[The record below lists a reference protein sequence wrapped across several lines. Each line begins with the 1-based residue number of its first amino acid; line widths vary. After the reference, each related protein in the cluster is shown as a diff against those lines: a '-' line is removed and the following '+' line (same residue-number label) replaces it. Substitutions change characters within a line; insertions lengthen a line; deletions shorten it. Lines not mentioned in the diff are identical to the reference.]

1 LTEAPQQSGAGGFGD
16 HALKIHQTALSPA
29 RLRRLAPGFALL
41 ALMWGMTACG
51 TESSPVAES
60 PTAAAEPA
68 GPQQSGEPA
77 SAAFPENQAVYIRMP
92 DGTRIAADIWLPGG
106 TTASTQLPTLIS
118 FTRYWR
124 ASAYEPPQTGK
135 SELFTGLN
143 QAGYAVVVV
152 DTRGSGAS
160 FGTRG
165 TEFSVCET
173 RDFKHVVDWVAEQGW
188 SNGRVATIGVSY
200 SGNTAEHATFDPS
213 PALRAAVPR
222 FTDFDGYTSI
232 LYPGG
237 LRNRLITDNW
247 GAAVNALDNNQVPE
261 AAAESADEPRLLG
274 IKPVDSDTDGTL
286 LAEAVSQHAGN
297 LNLTTFFAD
306 IGFRDEIA
314 FAASLDEKPDGAE
327 CAELVSPYR
336 FRSAVEASRI
346 PSFHW
351 ASWVDAG
358 TATGVI
364 ARFASYDAPAQY
376 IIGPWTHGAGGD
388 AGVYNP
394 ADQAVEPDVEGQY
407 GRILDFLEPY
417 MRGDGTAADLTPS
430 LTYFTMGE
438 DRWKTTDTWPPAG
451 HSETSWYLA
460 ENNGLA
466 AEPPASDQSGDGQDE
481 YAVDFTAGTGALT
494 RWTTQLG
501 GKDIFHG
508 DRAEADRLLLTYTSP
523 PLATATEITG
533 FPWVELYVSSTHED
547 GALIAYLESVSPDG
561 VVSMITEGQL
571 RLVHR
576 KVSDVTPPYPVFGP
590 YHSFDSA
597 DAMPM
602 IPGEVSKVEFV
613 MWPTSVQVPA
623 GHSIR
628 LAIAGHDQDTFARY
642 PAEGDPVLT
651 FHRNSSQPSRLVIPV
666 IRNP

>member
-1 LTEAPQQSGAGGFGD
+1 MR
-16 HALKIHQTALSPA
+16 IHQSAPFPVPLPAPLPTLFAA
-29 RLRRLAPGFALL
+29 RLPRVVRGLVLL

-51 TESSPVAES
+51 AESGPVAES
-60 PTAAAEPA
+60 PTAVTQSAVPEP
-68 GPQQSGEPA
+68 SGEPP

-92 DGTRIAADIWLPGG
+92 DGTRIAADIWLPAG
-106 TTASTQLPTLIS
+106 TTANSQLPTLIS

-124 ASAYEPPQTGK
+124 ASAYEPPQNEK
-135 SELFTGLN
+135 SELFAGLN

-173 RDFKHVVDWVAEQGW
+173 RDFKHVIDWVAQQGW
-188 SNGRVATIGVSY
+188 SNGRVAAIGVSY
-200 SGNTAEHATFDPS
+200 SGNTAEHATLDPS

-247 GAAVNALDNNQVPE
+247 GAAVHALDNNQVPE

-274 IKPVDSDTDGTL
+274 VKPVDEDTDGQL
-286 LAEAVSQHAGN
+286 LAEAVSQHATN

-306 IGFRDEIA
+306 ISYRDEIA
-314 FAASLDEKPDGAE
+314 FAASMDEKADGAE

-358 TATGVI
+358 TAAGVI

-394 ADQAVEPDVEGQY
+394 ADQAVEPDVEAQY
-407 GRILDFLEPY
+407 GRILEFLEPF
-417 MRGDGTAADLTPS
+417 MRGDGDPADLAPS

-438 DRWKTTDTWPPAG
+438 DRWKTTGTWPPAG

-460 ENNGLA
+460 ADNQLA
-466 AEPPASDQSGDGQDE
+466 AEPPASSGSDE
-481 YAVDFTAGTGALT
+481 YTVDFTAGTGALT

-523 PLATATEITG
+523 PLAEATEITG
-533 FPWVELYVSSTHED
+533 FPRVELHVSSTHED

-576 KVSDVTPPYPVFGP
+576 KVSDATPPYPVFGP
-590 YHSFDSA
+590 YHSFNNT

-602 IPGEVSKVEFV
+602 VPGEVSKVEFV
-613 MWPTSVQVPA
+613 LWPTSVRVPA

>member
-1 LTEAPQQSGAGGFGD
+1 MNMASLGRIAP
-16 HALKIHQTALSPA
+16 IPV
-29 RLRRLAPGFALL
+29 LAALL
-41 ALMWGMTACG
+41 FGLSACG
-51 TESSPVAES
+51 REPAPPVESQPAPL
-60 PTAAAEPA
+60 PTAEAAPT
-68 GPQQSGEPA
+68 
-77 SAAFPENQAVYIRMP
+77 AFPENQAVYVTMP
-92 DGTRIAADIWLPGG
+92 DGTRIAAEIWLPEA
-106 TTASTQLPTLIS
+106 TTAGANLPTLIS

-124 ASAYEPPQTGK
+124 ASAYDPPQNEK
-135 SELFTGLN
+135 SELFAGLN

-152 DTRGSGAS
+152 DARGSGAS
-160 FGTRG
+160 FGSRG

-173 RDFKHVVDWVAEQGW
+173 RDFRHVIDWVAEQAW

-237 LRNRLITDNW
+237 LRNKLITDNW
-247 GAAVNALDNNQVPE
+247 GAAVHALDNNLVPE
-261 AAAESADEPRLLG
+261 ASPETADQPRLLG
-274 IKPVDSDTDGTL
+274 VKPVDEDTDGQL
-286 LAEAVSQHAGN
+286 LAEAVSQHATN

-314 FAASLDEKPDGAE
+314 FAASLDEKADGAE

-336 FRSAVEASRI
+336 FREAVEASRI

-351 ASWVDAG
+351 GSWVDAG
-358 TATGVI
+358 TAAGVI

-376 IIGPWTHGAGGD
+376 LIGPWTHGAGGD

-394 ADQAVEPDVEGQY
+394 ADQAVEPSVEEQY
-407 GRILDFLEPY
+407 GRILEFLEPF
-417 MRGDGTAADLTPS
+417 MRGDGRASDLKPT

-451 HSETSWYLA
+451 HAETSWYLA
-460 ENNGLA
+460 ANHALETAPPG
-466 AEPPASDQSGDGQDE
+466 AEGSDE
-481 YAVDFTAGTGALT
+481 YAVDFAAGTGALT

-508 DRAEADRLLLTYTSP
+508 DRAAADQRLLTYTSP
-523 PLATATEITG
+523 PLEHAMEITG
-533 FPWVELYVSSTHED
+533 FPRVELYVASTHED

-576 KVSDVTPPYPVFGP
+576 KVSNATPPYPVFGP
-590 YHSFDSA
+590 YHSFTSA
-597 DAMPM
+597 DAMP
-602 IPGEVSKVEFV
+602 IVPGEVSPVEFV
-613 MWPTSVQVPA
+613 MWPTSVRVPA
-623 GHSIR
+623 GHSLR

-651 FHRNSSQPSRLVIPV
+651 FHRSSSQPSRLVIPV